1 MKQLLIYSQ
10 MKVIYRLMQFPLVEK
25 EPLFRLLTSARSM
38 REHNLS
44 CQSSEPISCR
54 SCSCS
59 HINTQH
65 SGCWRAEREEKSTAA
80 GSGMVFSF
88 DALLFSFV
96 MRMFLKIAFFFSFGQ
111 VLSRGGFKVTS
122 SMIQSVWTG
131 FVMMLT
137 QAERCILPP
146 TKAK

>member
-1 MKQLLIYSQ
+1 
-10 MKVIYRLMQFPLVEK
+10 MQFPLLEK

-65 SGCWRAEREEKSTAA
+65 SGCWRAEREEKSTAP
-80 GSGMVFSF
+80 GFGMVFSF
-88 DALLFSFV
+88 DALLFSFAA
-96 MRMFLKIAFFFSFGQ
+96 RMFLKIAFFFSPLANF
-111 VLSRGGFKVTS
+111 SAGGGLK
-122 SMIQSVWTG
+122 
-131 FVMMLT
+131 
-137 QAERCILPP
+137 
-146 TKAK
+146 